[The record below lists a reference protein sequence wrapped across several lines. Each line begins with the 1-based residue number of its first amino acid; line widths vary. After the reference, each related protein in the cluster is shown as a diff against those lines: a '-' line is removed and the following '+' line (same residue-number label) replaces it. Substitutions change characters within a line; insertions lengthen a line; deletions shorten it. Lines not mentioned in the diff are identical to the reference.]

1 MRTAKT
7 LDDFRQA
14 KSAFTAIHAY
24 RDSME
29 KAKECRVQEEKLT
42 AIKKHREALN
52 QEIADLMTER
62 NQLGFFA
69 TKRKQE
75 IDERIQAIRMELL

>member
-7 LDDFRQA
+7 QEDFRQA
-14 KSAFTAIHAY
+14 KSAFTAIHSY

-29 KAKECRVQEEKLT
+29 KAKECRKHEEEFIAK
-42 AIKKHREALN
+42 KKHRETLT
-52 QEIADLMTER
+52 QEMADLMTER